1 MIPIRDDAPHYATPW
16 VNYFLIALN
25 TLVFLFELTLGPHH
39 LGAFLFSFGL
49 VPANL
54 TAGLHAG
61 AYAAALLPVL
71 TSMFLHAGW
80 LHIIFNMWWLW
91 IFGDNVED
99 WLGHFPYLIFYLLSG
114 LGASLVHIMFNL
126 GSQVPSVGASGAIAG
141 VMGAYFVLFPSA
153 RVLTL
158 IPVFPILVSF
168 TWLLSPSARVLML
181 VFFLFILFIWLVFP
195 SARVLRSIFFFFVWL
210 PAWLILGYWFV
221 LQFLSGA
228 ATSIA
233 AGGQGSSGGIAVWAH
248 VGGFL
253 TGVAMIKLF
262 PRRARRYSSTA
273 WQ

>member
-1 MIPIRDDAPHYATPW
+1 MIPIRDDAPHYTTPW
-16 VNYFLIALN
+16 INYFLIALN
-25 TLVFLFELTLGPHH
+25 SLVFLFEVAMGPHH
-39 LGAFLFSFGL
+39 LNVFLFRFGM

-54 TAGLHAG
+54 TAALHAG
-61 AYAAALLPVL
+61 AYTAALLPIL

-99 WLGHFPYLIFYLLSG
+99 SLGHFGYLIFYLLSG
-114 LGASLVHIMFNL
+114 LGAALLHLAFNL

-141 VMGAYFVLFPSA
+141 VVGAYFLLFPSA
-153 RVLTL
+153 RVLTF
-158 IPVFPILVSF
+158 VF
-168 TWLLSPSARVLML
+168 
-181 VFFLFILFIWLVFP
+181 VFFT
-195 SARVLRSIFFFFVWL
+195 WL

-228 ATSIA
+228 ATSLTR
-233 AGGQGSSGGIAVWAH
+233 QGSNGGIAVWAH

-253 TGVAMIKLF
+253 SGVVLIKLF
-262 PRRARRYSSTA
+262 PRRAPRYRSRA